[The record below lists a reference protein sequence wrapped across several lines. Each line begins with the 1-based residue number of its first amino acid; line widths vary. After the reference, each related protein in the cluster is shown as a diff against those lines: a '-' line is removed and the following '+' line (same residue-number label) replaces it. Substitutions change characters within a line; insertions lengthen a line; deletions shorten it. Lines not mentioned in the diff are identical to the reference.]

1 MTPIRVLELRSVRG
15 TGGGPEKTILAGAAR
30 SDPGRFAVTVCYI
43 RDRRDEI
50 FALDRVAADLGVDYV
65 EVAERHSFD
74 RGIWKQLRALV
85 RDRHIDIVHAHEY
98 KTDLLALLLARAEG
112 VVPLSTVHGWS
123 GASRRE
129 LLCYYPADRQIL
141 RRFPRVI
148 AVSGAIKER
157 LVRAGAAADRVK
169 TVLNGI
175 DATVFQR
182 QAARVLPAR
191 AALGLA
197 ADALVVGAVGRL
209 ESEKRYDVL
218 IDAVARLRRT
228 RPDVRLVIAGKGSL
242 GEALK
247 AQAQTLGVGDACVF
261 AGHCPDVTDIYHAMD
276 LFAQSS
282 DTEGTPNAVLEAM
295 AFEVPIVATAV
306 GGTQD
311 LITDRVH
318 GLIVPRRDPDA
329 LAAAMLETLA
339 DPRAAGTRVIAAR
352 RRVEGELSFDARMNA
367 VERIYE
373 ELAALRKETPAL
385 WLPVREKR

>member
-1 MTPIRVLELRSVRG
+1 VTPIRVLELRSVRG

-30 SDPGRFAVTVCYI
+30 SDPRRFAVTVCYI
-43 RDRRDEI
+43 RDRRDEV
-50 FALDRVAADLGVDYV
+50 FALDRVASDLGVDYV
-65 EVAERHSFD
+65 EVVERHSFD
-74 RGIWKQLRALV
+74 RGIWKELRGLV

-123 GASRRE
+123 GASLRE

-141 RRFPRVI
+141 RRYPRVI
-148 AVSGAIKER
+148 AVSGAIKAR
-157 LVRAGAAADRVK
+157 LVRAGAAADRVT

-175 DATVFQR
+175 DALVFQR
-182 QAARVLPAR
+182 QAARVQPAR

-197 ADALVVGAVGRL
+197 EDALVVGAVGRL

-228 RPDVRLVIAGKGSL
+228 RPGVRLVIAGKGSL
-242 GEALK
+242 GDALR
-247 AQAQTLGVGDACVF
+247 AQAQTLGIGDACVF

-306 GGTQD
+306 GGTED
-311 LITDRVH
+311 LIADRVH

-339 DPRAAGTRVIAAR
+339 DPRATRTRVIAAR
-352 RRVEGELSFDARMNA
+352 RRVEEELSFDARMDA

-373 ELAALRKETPAL
+373 ELAALRKETPAV
-385 WLPVREKR
+385 WLPVREKH

>member
-1 MTPIRVLELRSVRG
+1 VTPIRVLELRSVRG

-30 SDPGRFAVTVCYI
+30 SDPRRFAVTVCYI
-43 RDRRDEI
+43 RDRRDEE
-50 FALDRVAADLGVDYV
+50 FALDRVASDLGVDYV
-65 EVAERHSFD
+65 EVVERHSFD
-74 RGIWKQLRALV
+74 RGIWKELRALV

-98 KTDLLALLLARAEG
+98 KTDLLALLLARAGG

-123 GASRRE
+123 GASLRE

-148 AVSGAIKER
+148 AVSGAIKAR
-157 LVRAGAAADRVK
+157 LVRAGAVADRVT

-175 DATVFQR
+175 DATVFRR
-182 QAARVLPAR
+182 QAARAQAAR

-197 ADALVVGAVGRL
+197 EDALVVGAVGRL

-218 IDAVARLRRT
+218 IDAVARLHRT
-228 RPDVRLVIAGKGSL
+228 RPGVRLVIAGKGSL
-242 GEALK
+242 GETLK

-318 GLIVPRRDPDA
+318 GLIMPRRDPDA
-329 LAAAMLETLA
+329 LVAAMLETLA
-339 DPRAAGTRVIAAR
+339 DPRATRTRVIAAR
-352 RRVEGELSFDARMNA
+352 RRVEEELSFDARMNA

-385 WLPVREKR
+385 WLPVREKH